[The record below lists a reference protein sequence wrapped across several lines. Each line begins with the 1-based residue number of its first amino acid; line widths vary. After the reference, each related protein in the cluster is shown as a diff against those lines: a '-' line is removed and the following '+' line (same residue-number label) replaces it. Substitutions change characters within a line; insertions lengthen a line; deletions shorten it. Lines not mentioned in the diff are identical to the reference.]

1 MAFGAS
7 LTVLDHLMLK
17 WPPGIFTG
25 LEYLVLVAVLLV
37 VDGEGLAGLDPLG
50 EGVSAQT
57 GRVGFVDV
65 TEIRV
70 FLRDS
75 VGDLES
81 RVDQFDSVLG
91 TFQDR
96 TAVYLDEF
104 VHVAEAWSGKYIYF
118 SNNVYWFIYNIS
130 RNKYKA
136 YSYHIYSASCYSYFY
151 LISKKKDEKGFYA
164 NEN

>member
-7 LTVLDHLMLK
+7 LTVLDHLILK

-50 EGVSAQT
+50 EGVSSQT
-57 GRVGFVDV
+57 GHVGFVDV

-81 RVDQFDSVLG
+81 RVDQFDSLLG

-96 TAVYLDEF
+96 TAIYLDEF
-104 VHVAEAWSGKYIYF
+104 VHVAEAWGGLAGGDGVTDSVG
-118 SNNVYWFIYNIS
+118 VYAGSLALKIRDEIFVKGVGGEDLAARKS
-130 RNKYKA
+130 VVV
-136 YSYHIYSASCYSYFY
+136 
-151 LISKKKDEKGFYA
+151 KDPADFD
-164 NEN
+164 